1 MTFYQP
7 ELALPSNILS
17 STNEFIPNNRGFK
30 MACLNITSLSKHIDE
45 LRVLLQNNSL
55 DLLPINETRLN
66 ETIADNEI
74 RISGYNIVRRDR
86 PLNGRNGGGVCFYV
100 RSNINYIVREDLVSD
115 QLENLSIEIIKPR
128 SKPFIVATWY
138 RPPNSPF
145 ELFSTFEDF
154 VGKLDADGKEY
165 YIMVDFNCNMLPA
178 SFYNANTQALLNIT
192 DIYNLK
198 QLITE
203 PTRITPLS
211 STLIDV
217 IFTNFPD
224 NTTCSGVSHIGI
236 SDHSL
241 IYVYRKISS
250 PSVIKGT
257 STITYR
263 QFKNFNRNSFHSD
276 ILAQPWDNL
285 KGVHNPNEMWL
296 KWKLCS

>member
-1 MTFYQP
+1 MLWRCALEVSFISSLNLSCFFTFYL
-7 ELALPSNILS
+7 EKVS
-17 STNEFIPNNRGFK
+17 SQE
-30 MACLNITSLSKHIDE
+30 
-45 LRVLLQNNSL
+45 
-55 DLLPINETRLN
+55 
-66 ETIADNEI
+66 
-74 RISGYNIVRRDR
+74 VR
-86 PLNGRNGGGVCFYV
+86 
-100 RSNINYIVREDLVSD
+100 
-115 QLENLSIEIIKPR
+115 
-128 SKPFIVATWY
+128 PFIVATWY

-145 ELFSTFEDF
+145 ELFFTLEDF
-154 VGKLDADGKEY
+154 VGKLD
-165 YIMVDFNCNMLPA
+165 DFNCNMLPA

-217 IFTNFPD
+217 IFTNLPD

-263 QFKNFNRNSFHSD
+263 QFKNFNRSSFRSD
-276 ILAQPWDNL
+276 ILAQPWNDL
-285 KGVHNPNEMWL
+285 KGDITL
-296 KWKLCS
+296 TKCG

>member
-1 MTFYQP
+1 MLQGVTRSYRGLQGVTRGHR
-7 ELALPSNILS
+7 ELQGVTGGYKGLQGGYRGLQGV
-17 STNEFIPNNRGFK
+17 TGDYKGLQGVTGGYRGFW
-30 MACLNITSLSKHIDE
+30 L
-45 LRVLLQNNSL
+45 
-55 DLLPINETRLN
+55 
-66 ETIADNEI
+66 
-74 RISGYNIVRRDR
+74 
-86 PLNGRNGGGVCFYV
+86 
-100 RSNINYIVREDLVSD
+100 
-115 QLENLSIEIIKPR
+115 EIIKPG

-138 RPPNSPF
+138 RPLNSPF

-165 YIMVDFNCNMLPA
+165 YLMGDFNCSMLPA

-217 IFTNFPD
+217 IFTNLPD

-263 QFKNFNRNSFHSD
+263 QFKNFNRNSFRSD
-276 ILAQPWDNL
+276 ILAQPWDDL

-296 KWKLCS
+296 KWKTSAPLRSKRVRGSKRPWITTELKEMMHF

>member
-1 MTFYQP
+1 MCVLT
-7 ELALPSNILS
+7 LIILC
-17 STNEFIPNNRGFK
+17 
-30 MACLNITSLSKHIDE
+30 A
-45 LRVLLQNNSL
+45 
-55 DLLPINETRLN
+55 
-66 ETIADNEI
+66 
-74 RISGYNIVRRDR
+74 RISY
-86 PLNGRNGGGVCFYV
+86 L
-100 RSNINYIVREDLVSD
+100 IN
-115 QLENLSIEIIKPR
+115 
-128 SKPFIVATWY
+128 SKILRLKFIVATWY

-154 VGKLDADGKEY
+154 VGRLHADGKEY
-165 YIMVDFNCNMLPA
+165 YILGDFNCNILPA

-211 STLIDV
+211 CTLIDV
-217 IFTNFPD
+217 IFTNLPD

-250 PSVIKGT
+250 PSVIKGS

-263 QFKNFNRNSFHSD
+263 QFKNFNRNSFRSD
-276 ILAQPWDNL
+276 ILAQPWDDL
-285 KGVHNPNEMWL
+285 KGIHNPNEMWL
-296 KWKLCS
+296 KWKTLFLEVSDVHAPLRSKRFRGSKSPWIREDTFFLGGGGEGWGLRGEGHQ